1 MQITAVL
8 LGLVASVSAID
19 AYFHNSNDCS
29 GAAAVCT
36 NINPNFCCTGNS
48 PTVAYRG
55 VPTNWNI
62 NAQGF
67 SNGGCG
73 SPKWLAELRGQNWVC
88 MSVNSRPNYTGTFY
102 WFAGRKRAENSAC
115 EGEVK
120 PDTLVLA
127 DGTTKYDIVGLDDA
141 KVDELVS
148 TLFHIC
154 TYSLAKATVTTKP
167 GEFVEVRR

>member
-1 MQITAVL
+1 
-8 LGLVASVSAID
+8 
-19 AYFHNSNDCS
+19 
-29 GAAAVCT
+29 
-36 NINPNFCCTGNS
+36 
-48 PTVAYRG
+48 
-55 VPTNWNI
+55 
-62 NAQGF
+62 
-67 SNGGCG
+67 
-73 SPKWLAELRGQNWVC
+73 

-102 WFAGRKRAENSAC
+102 WFAGRKRAENTAC

-154 TYSLAKATVTTKP
+154 AYSLAIATVATKLE
-167 GEFVEVRR
+167 EFVEVMC

>member
-19 AYFHNSNDCS
+19 AYFHSSNDCS
-29 GAAAVCT
+29 GAAAICT
-36 NINPNFCCTGNS
+36 NLNPNICCTGDS

-62 NAQGF
+62 NAQGY

-88 MSVNSRPNYTGTFY
+88 MSVNSRPNYTGTLY

-115 EGEVK
+115 EGEAK

-141 KVDELVS
+141 KVNELVS
-148 TLFHIC
+148 DLFHI
-154 TYSLAKATVTTKP
+154 SLIP
-167 GEFVEVRR
+167 WSSRRNYESFLNMR